1 MPPRWSGILQPEL
14 LARSAH
20 KICEITQFPSPLH
33 FELGTPIQPAYCT
46 PDAHKGADQYLVGQP
61 SPVLATLPIISP
73 AVLMP
78 QARAYPDFDST
89 FKRFAA
95 ASEKTST
102 ASPDLG
108 TKMPPQITE
117 RIEIDAGVPAS
128 PQDTLGVRD
137 IHFSAISNF
146 HKFNELARVGLRTL
160 RYRQRPQ
167 PGAHH
172 HSKSTSY
179 FSSRLSQL
187 IRKVW
192 T

>member
-46 PDAHKGADQYLVGQP
+46 PHAHKGADQYLVGQP

-78 QARAYPDFDST
+78 QARAYPDFDSRI
-89 FKRFAA
+89 KRFAA
-95 ASEKTST
+95 ASEKTTT

-108 TKMPPQITE
+108 TKCPHRSQNGLKLMLACQHPPRTPWAFEITTFQ
-117 RIEIDAGVPAS
+117 RF
-128 PQDTLGVRD
+128 R
-137 IHFSAISNF
+137 NF
-146 HKFNELARVGLRTL
+146 IILSV
-160 RYRQRPQ
+160 YPCRPQ
-167 PGAHH
+167 NTEVQAAVTAWSAPLQQ
-172 HSKSTSY
+172 KY
-179 FSSRLSQL
+179 FIFFFQ
-187 IRKVW
+187 
-192 T
+192 TFTD